1 MILLTKQTIKML
13 SWFNWIKPL
22 VDLVSNFM
30 LARLSKKANQADDMG
45 RILDDVA
52 LAQQVE
58 RRNAERSRSAHRSR
72 MRQQWKRD
80 YE

>member
-1 MILLTKQTIKML
+1 ML

-58 RRNAERSRSAHRSR
+58 RRNAERSRSDHRSR

-80 YE
+80 FE

>member
-1 MILLTKQTIKML
+1 ML

-58 RRNAERSRSAHRSR
+58 RRNAERSRSDHRGR

>member
-1 MILLTKQTIKML
+1 ML

>member
-1 MILLTKQTIKML
+1 ML

-45 RILDDVA
+45 RILDDFA
-52 LAQQVE
+52 MAQQVE